1 MASLHPPQE
10 NAAPDDQGDLG
21 FCSRFALAKTIGNGF
36 MNKKFQPFQHQ
47 QLDFRQRDISTA
59 LVNND
64 KVQNLKCCVFHN
76 KQALLH
82 SRSSGI
88 CYKGIVESH

>member
-1 MASLHPPQE
+1 MASLSPPQE

-21 FCSRFALAKTIGNGF
+21 FCSRFSLAKTVGNGF
-36 MNKKFQPFQHQ
+36 MDKKFNPFQ

-64 KVQNLKCCVFHN
+64 KVQNLKCCV
-76 KQALLH
+76 
-82 SRSSGI
+82 S
-88 CYKGIVESH
+88 